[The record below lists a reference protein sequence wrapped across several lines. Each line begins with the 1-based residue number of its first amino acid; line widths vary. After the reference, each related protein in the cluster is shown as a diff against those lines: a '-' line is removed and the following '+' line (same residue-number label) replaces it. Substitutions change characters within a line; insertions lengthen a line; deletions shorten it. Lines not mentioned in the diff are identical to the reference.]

1 MGFKKANFT
10 IRMRTKDSL
19 CFPKDVTGWTDGEFY
34 YHNAGNSEHPFWNV
48 TDLPTGLAI
57 IDGCRSRAEA
67 AKKVKEVIKELE
79 EAKETERYKNF
90 VSEFQ
95 KVLSERKVEN
105 GLRGANIGGMND
117 AKGS

>member
-10 IRMRTKDSL
+10 IRIRTEDSV

-34 YHNAGNSEHPFWNV
+34 YHNAGNSKHPFWNV

-57 IDGCRSRAEA
+57 IDGCRTRAEA
-67 AKKVKEVIKELE
+67 AEKIKEVIKEFE

-95 KVLSERKVEN
+95 KILSEREAEK
-105 GLRGANIGGMND
+105 D
-117 AKGS
+117 KD